1 MLSVLLEKCLI
12 LLILQVV
19 EFIEIF
25 VLEAVFICP
34 FVRFDQS
41 FLNDRLWIRWLLRND
56 AMFAEYVIPVI
67 MSTMPFFLFERFKLQ
82 TILYRHWDCP
92 QGHSLACP

>member
-1 MLSVLLEKCLI
+1 LLEECLI

-25 VLEAVFICP
+25 VVEAVFMRP
-34 FVRFDQS
+34 SLRFNQS
-41 FLNDRLWIRWLLRND
+41 FLDYRLWVRWLLRND

-67 MSTMPFFLFERFKLQ
+67 VSTMPFFLIEWFKLQ
-82 TILYRHWDCP
+82 TILYPHWDCP